1 MRIWPEIITGLYN
14 VFLWPS
20 NSHKNSKNPAIITFI
35 TNLLWLLFLSLEHI
49 SPEIH
54 FSKWEGSCHCTSY
67 RPESDISLE
76 ILGVNCHI
84 SSCGDAYK
92 MHSIHSFYVYLF
104 IQISCN
110 NKEEL
115 KQHVVQTDLN
125 NISLLIGSLR
135 PTSSS
140 HWSLQT
146 SLQALATNWFIV
158 LRGCILLTQCSDVLL
173 YTGLHKMIFKH
184 LKGVLELWIR
194 S

>member
-1 MRIWPEIITGLYN
+1 MYFYGPLILTKTLKTLQLSPLLRICSCFYF
-14 VFLWPS
+14 FLWNTQKPLRFI
-20 NSHKNSKNPAIITFI
+20 SHNRRI
-35 TNLLWLLFLSLEHI
+35 LSSC
-49 SPEIH
+49 SP
-54 FSKWEGSCHCTSY
+54 
-67 RPESDISLE
+67 DNDSLE

-84 SSCGDAYK
+84 SAGDAYK
-92 MHSIHSFYVYLF
+92 MHSFLSFYIYLF

-125 NISLLIGSLR
+125 NILFLIGCLR

-140 HWSLQT
+140 YWSLQT

-158 LRGCILLTQCSDVLL
+158 LRGCILLVQCSDVLL

-184 LKGVLELWIR
+184 LKGVLEL
-194 S
+194 

>member
-1 MRIWPEIITGLYN
+1 MIVRNWSNSLKWMGIWPEIIRGLYN

-35 TNLLWLLFLSLEHI
+35 TNLLLFLFLSLEHI
-49 SPEIH
+49 EPLRFISHNRRILSSCSP
-54 FSKWEGSCHCTSY
+54 
-67 RPESDISLE
+67 DNDSLE

-84 SSCGDAYK
+84 SAGDAYK
-92 MHSIHSFYVYLF
+92 MHSFLSFYIYSF

-125 NISLLIGSLR
+125 NILFLIGCLR

-140 HWSLQT
+140 YWSL
-146 SLQALATNWFIV
+146 
-158 LRGCILLTQCSDVLL
+158 
-173 YTGLHKMIFKH
+173 
-184 LKGVLELWIR
+184 
-194 S
+194 